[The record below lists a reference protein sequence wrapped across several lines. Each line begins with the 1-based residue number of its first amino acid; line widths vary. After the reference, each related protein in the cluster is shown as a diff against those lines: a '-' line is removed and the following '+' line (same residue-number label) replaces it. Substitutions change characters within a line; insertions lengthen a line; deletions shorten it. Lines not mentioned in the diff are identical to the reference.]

1 MSSLAEIEAAADS
14 LTPTEKEE
22 LLRFLAIRLR
32 KERPQTAPRIY
43 SDGEIASMLA
53 EDQGK
58 NGPPTVDRLA
68 RLRKMYPQGP
78 VKGDIQSVIDYDRGR
93 S

>member
-1 MSSLAEIEAAADS
+1 MSSLAEIEAAADL
-14 LTPTEKEE
+14 LTPIEKEE

-32 KERPQTAPRIY
+32 NERPRPAPCTY
-43 SDGEIASMLA
+43 SDEEIASVLA
-53 EDQGK
+53 EDAGK
-58 NGPPTVDRLA
+58 NGSPPVDRLA

-78 VKGDIQSVIDYDRGR
+78 VGGDIQSVIDYDRGQ